1 MKRRLLEIGRL
12 RYGKKLHRVSTI
24 TVKGFDLAKKLHLC
38 IFPTYVHKA
47 SKVWWASFPN
57 GLFLPSLFLFRK
69 MLTKLL
75 HELSAQNVALVA
87 VSKTHP
93 PERILE
99 IYHQGQRI
107 FGENRAQEMLEKQ
120 ATLPADIE
128 WHLIGHLQTNK
139 VKLIAPFVRMIHSVD
154 SLRLLEEIDK
164 QAAKA
169 GRTIDCLL
177 QFHIAQ
183 EETKFGLDEAEA
195 RALLSSEVFRRMKNV
210 RICGVMGMAT
220 FTDDETQVRREF
232 RHLKTI
238 FEKLKQEFFSENPHF
253 REISMGMSGDWRI
266 AVEEGSTMVRVG
278 SLIFG
283 ER

>member
-1 MKRRLLEIGRL
+1 MG
-12 RYGKKLHRVSTI
+12 YNGA
-24 TVKGFDLAKKLHLC
+24 GFYT
-38 IFPTYVHKA
+38 FA
-47 SKVWWASFPN
+47 SSSK
-57 GLFLPSLFLFRK
+57 FRT
-69 MLTKLL
+69 MFRELL
-75 HELSAQNVALVA
+75 HDLSAKNVTLVV

-99 IYHQGQRI
+99 IYLQGQRI
-107 FGENRAQEMLEKQ
+107 FGENRAQEMLEKRN
-120 ATLPADIE
+120 ALPVDIE

-139 VKLIAPFVRMIHSVD
+139 VKLIAPFARLIHSVD

-164 QAAKA
+164 QALKFN
-169 GRTIDCLL
+169 RTIDCLL

-195 RALLSSEVFRRMKNV
+195 GGILGSDAFAALKNI
-210 RICGVMGMAT
+210 RISGVMGMAS
-220 FTDDETQVRREF
+220 FTDNEARVRSEF
-232 RHLKTI
+232 RHLKAI
-238 FEKLKQEFFSENPHF
+238 FENLKKAFFPENPHF

-283 ER
+283 AR